1 MNGRREMK
9 QSGGLEIFVMFV
21 YDLFIGRKVKNNEC

>member
-1 MNGRREMK
+1 MNGRGEMK